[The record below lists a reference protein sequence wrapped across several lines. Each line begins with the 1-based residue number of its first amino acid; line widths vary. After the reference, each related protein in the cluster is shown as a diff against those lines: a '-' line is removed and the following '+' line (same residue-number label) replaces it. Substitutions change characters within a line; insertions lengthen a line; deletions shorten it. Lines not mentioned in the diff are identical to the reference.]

1 MGFESLPEGC
11 IATILSRTTPLDT
24 CILSLVSRTFYSASE
39 SDAVWASFLPSDY
52 VSIFF
57 RSVSHSSFLSTS
69 PSPSNKSIYITLSQS
84 PIIIDHA
91 TKSFQL
97 ERKSGKKCY
106 MLGAR
111 ALAIVWGDTPNYWNW
126 KTLPDSRFPEVA
138 ELLDV
143 CWLEIRGVINTTSLS
158 PNTHYAAYFVFKM
171 IDPEGFLRY
180 PVELALEISGGQ
192 STTKKV
198 CLDPNID
205 GRSVTSRLQGLQRP
219 NMKSNGWLE
228 IEIGEFF
235 NSGLEDDEVQM
246 SVLETKGGNWKNG
259 LVIEGIEVRPKEAN

>member
-1 MGFESLPEGC
+1 MEFESLPEGC
-11 IATILSRTTPLDT
+11 VATILSRTTPLDT
-24 CILSLVSRTFYSASE
+24 CILSLVSRTFYFASQ

-52 VSIFF
+52 PSIFS
-57 RSVSHSSFLSTS
+57 RSISHSSFLAT
-69 PSPSNKSIYITLSQS
+69 SPSNKSIYLALSQR

-91 TKSFQL
+91 TKSFHL

-106 MLGAR
+106 MLAAR
-111 ALAIVWGDTPNYWNW
+111 ALTIVWGDTPDYWNW

-138 ELLDV
+138 ELVDV
-143 CWLEIRGVINTTSLS
+143 CWLEIRGVINTNSLS

-180 PVELALEISGGQ
+180 PVELAVDISGSQ
-192 STTKKV
+192 STPKKV

-205 GRSVTSRLQGLQRP
+205 GRHVSSSLQGLQRP
-219 NMKSNGWLE
+219 NVRSDGWLE
-228 IEIGEFF
+228 IEMGEFF

-259 LVIEGIEVRPKEAN
+259 LVVEGIEVRPKEAN